1 MKVALQNTP
10 TSIYMNN
17 FEMMFGGV
25 QKTERPKL
33 PKYIGIKYI
42 KYGKTYYF
50 AQVKR
55 KYVGAS
61 FDLEELEEKLS
72 NYLSEQAT

>member
-1 MKVALQNTP
+1 MD
-10 TSIYMNN
+10 N

-25 QKTERPKL
+25 QKTDRPKL

-42 KYGKTYYF
+42 KDDKTYYF

-61 FDLEELEEKLS
+61 FDLEELKEKLES
-72 NYLSEQAT
+72 YLSEQAT